1 MNILKN
7 LSDRERRFFV
17 PAVVGAVF
25 VSVFLFVDFPLYRNI
40 VEFRKKTGEEE
51 KRLKSLIS
59 MGQEYLSVR
68 NHVDDIKERAFKGE
82 GASLSGIDST
92 VNRAGLK
99 KKLSSL
105 KPTTTPV
112 TDLIKRTKAELYFEK
127 VSISEVSRL
136 LTTIETDWH
145 PVVVEKVSIKATYE
159 NPSLFNL
166 TLLVNTV
173 EKD

>member
-7 LSDRERRFFV
+7 LSDREKRFFL
-17 PAVVGAVF
+17 PAVVGTVF

-40 VEFRKKTGEEE
+40 EEF
-51 KRLKSLIS
+51 
-59 MGQEYLSVR
+59 
-68 NHVDDIKERAFKGE
+68 
-82 GASLSGIDST
+82 
-92 VNRAGLK
+92 K

-112 TDLIKRTKAELYFEK
+112 TDLLKRTKVELYFEK
-127 VSISEVSRL
+127 VSISEASRL

-166 TLLVNTV
+166 TLLVNTA
-173 EKD
+173 EKN